1 MITSYHF
8 KCFKKNRRIL
18 SCSPITSV
26 LICINFGH
34 TNLCKVSTTEASN
47 CSQATLKWK
56 LFQMNVDLLIW
67 TLVDQTLSLTCSLRQ
82 DPKAKDWLHT
92 KARRG
97 ALANTSALSARGSGW
112 VGTPGPTWD
121 RNASN
126 AISMFILINRYSIH
140 ILTAHIMWHCITKM
154 LHASFSNLS
163 VNSERNLPR
172 SSFGWGPAGT
182 FETWDTNPRHLSN
195 PNTPWTQEGVLFQ
208 EVKLIYSVKSGTIV
222 TLRSCI

>member
-1 MITSYHF
+1 MLISTEQQCTMITSYHF

-67 TLVDQTLSLTCSLRQ
+67 TLVDQTLFLTCSLRQ

-97 ALANTSALSARGSGW
+97 ALVNTSALSARGSGW

-140 ILTAHIMWHCITKM
+140 ILTAHIMWHYIILLKCYMQVFLICQSTLSAIFQEVLMAEAQQVPLKPETQTQGIC
-154 LHASFSNLS
+154 LTQIPLELKKGSFFRKSNLS
-163 VNSERNLPR
+163 
-172 SSFGWGPAGT
+172 
-182 FETWDTNPRHLSN
+182 
-195 PNTPWTQEGVLFQ
+195 
-208 EVKLIYSVKSGTIV
+208 
-222 TLRSCI
+222 TL